1 MGSISVFADLEEDA
15 SSPKTCRKLHFR
27 VQDTGAGI
35 SDEEAQHLFEAFG
48 KVNTT
53 MNKAKNSKGTGLG
66 LAIAKQLIDKM
77 GGEIELESELGK
89 GTTISFYVVESENS
103 PKNMSQKMKIPS
115 SNRLIFSE
123 SSKNLHSTK

>member
-15 SSPKTCRKLHFR
+15 STPKTSRKLHFR

-48 KVNTT
+48 KVNST
-53 MNKAKNSKGTGLG
+53 MNKVKNSKGTGLG

-89 GTTISFYVVESENS
+89 GTTISFFVVESENS
-103 PKNMSQKMKIPS
+103 PK
-115 SNRLIFSE
+115 
-123 SSKNLHSTK
+123 SK